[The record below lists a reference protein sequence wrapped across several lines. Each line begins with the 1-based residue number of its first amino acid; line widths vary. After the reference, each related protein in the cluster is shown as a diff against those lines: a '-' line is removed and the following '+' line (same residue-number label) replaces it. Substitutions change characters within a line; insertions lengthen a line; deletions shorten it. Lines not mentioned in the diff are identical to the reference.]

1 MQGDSSDAVMIAR
14 NAWPAATNLGR
25 LEEGTNLLWRC
36 GLCLGGI
43 SGAIAI
49 CRWVV
54 PGNATT
60 VALLML
66 LLVLWAATKWGLA
79 EAIFTSIV
87 SVPGFNFFFLPPI
100 GTFTIADPENWVA
113 LFAFLVTAVTVSR
126 LSTQAKRRA
135 EEAVAGRNEI
145 STLYELSRAMLMDE
159 ARDAVRVCLTK
170 TGQILRLRHIAFFDV
185 AGNQIY
191 GSIDG
196 SIISHA
202 DLVKVAETGEAI
214 VGDKSAGHGESS
226 VIPVRLGTLIV
237 GSLALQGARLSPATQ
252 DSIAS
257 LLAINYERVR
267 ALNRAAAAE
276 VAKRNEE
283 FKSSLLDGL
292 AHDLKTPLTAIRTCV
307 TRLITLP
314 PRTEEVRQ
322 ELLSIIDQESERLQ
336 RSIGEAIEL
345 ARIESQE
352 LRLHREPALVA
363 DLARRAIEETRDEN
377 AGRYSI
383 DIPPDLKLDIDV
395 SLVRRTLMQ
404 LLENARKYSPPDS
417 PIEIQAR
424 IPEAVGGGAG
434 NATISVMDRG
444 PGIGSDELERVFEN
458 FYRGRP
464 PSGKAAGNTVEGTGM
479 GLAIAKGIVEAH
491 GGRIRAERRQGGGT
505 TISFTLPLNA
515 VTK

>member
-1 MQGDSSDAVMIAR
+1 MDK
-14 NAWPAATNLGR
+14 
-25 LEEGTNLLWRC
+25 
-36 GLCLGGI
+36 
-43 SGAIAI
+43 SGAILGRYALCAAAVCALI
-49 CRWVV
+49 AGCYWLLPV
-54 PGNATT
+54 NATT

-66 LLVLWAATKWGLA
+66 LLVLGVATKWGLA
-79 EAIFTSIV
+79 EAIFTSLV

-159 ARDAVRVCLTK
+159 ARDAVRVSVIK
-170 TGQILRLRHIAFFDV
+170 TGQILHLRHIAFFDA
-185 AGNQIY
+185 AGNQVY
-191 GSIDG
+191 GSIDN
-196 SIISHA
+196 SAISHA
-202 DLVKVAETGEAI
+202 DLIRVAETGIA
-214 VGDKSAGHGESS
+214 VGSGESN
-226 VIPVRLGTLIV
+226 VIPVRLGTHIV
-237 GSLALQGARLSPATQ
+237 GSLALQGAQLSTTTQ

-276 VAKRNEE
+276 IARRNEE

-322 ELLSIIDQESERLQ
+322 ELLSIIDQESVRLQ

-352 LRLHREPALVA
+352 LHLNREPTVIA
-363 DLARRAIEETRDEN
+363 DLVRSTVEETRDEN

-383 DIPPDLKLDIDV
+383 DIPPDLQLDIDAG
-395 SLVRRTLMQ
+395 LVRRALMQ
-404 LLENARKYSPPDS
+404 LLENARKYAPPDS
-417 PIEIQAR
+417 PIGIQGR
-424 IPEAVGGGAG
+424 ILDAGA
-434 NATISVMDRG
+434 NISVMDRG
-444 PGIGSDELERVFEN
+444 PGIGPDELERVFEK
-458 FYRGRP
+458 FYRGRRGT
-464 PSGKAAGNTVEGTGM
+464 SNTVEGTGM
-479 GLAIAKGIVEAH
+479 GLAIAKAIVEAH

-515 VTK
+515 LTK

>member
-1 MQGDSSDAVMIAR
+1 MGKFSAVLRRYALCT
-14 NAWPAATNLGR
+14 AAVCAL
-25 LEEGTNLLWRC
+25 
-36 GLCLGGI
+36 
-43 SGAIAI
+43 IAI
-49 CRWVV
+49 CHWLLPV
-54 PGNATT
+54 NATT

-66 LLVLWAATKWGLA
+66 LLVLGAATKWGLA
-79 EAIFTSIV
+79 EAIFTSVV
-87 SVPGFNFFFLPPI
+87 SVPGFNFYFLPPI

-113 LFAFLVTAVTVSR
+113 LFAFLVTAVTVSQ

-159 ARDAVRVCLTK
+159 ARDAVRVSVAK
-170 TGQILRLRHIAFFDV
+170 TGQILHLRHIAFFDA
-185 AGNQIY
+185 AGNRVY

-196 SIISHA
+196 SGISHA
-202 DLVKVAETGEAI
+202 DLVRVAETGESI
-214 VGDKSAGHGESS
+214 AGGTSGGAADS
-226 VIPVRLGTLIV
+226 TVIPVRLGTHIV
-237 GSLALQGARLSPATQ
+237 GSLALQGARLSPTTQ

-276 VAKRNEE
+276 VARRNEE

-352 LRLHREPALVA
+352 LHLRREPVSVA
-363 DLARRAIEETRDEN
+363 DLVRSAVEETRDEN
-377 AGRYSI
+377 AARYSI
-383 DIPPDLKLDIDV
+383 DIPPELKLDIDAG
-395 SLVRRTLMQ
+395 LIRRALMQ
-404 LLENARKYSPPDS
+404 LLENARKYAPPDS
-417 PIEIQAR
+417 PILIQAR
-424 IPEAVGGGAG
+424 IPDAAAG
-434 NATISVMDRG
+434 SADYATLSVMDRG
-444 PGIGSDELERVFEN
+444 PGISPDELERVFEK
-458 FYRGRP
+458 FYRGRTAGG
-464 PSGKAAGNTVEGTGM
+464 SKAASSNVEGTGM
-479 GLAIAKGIVEAH
+479 GLAIAKGIIEAH
-491 GGRIRAERRQGGGT
+491 GGRIRAERRQGGGAV
-505 TISFTLPLNA
+505 ISFTLPL
-515 VTK
+515 TT